1 MVIAQVERSLKQFLE
16 DNGEDIKEVILA
28 RFGSSDRKFN
38 NSDPLGQLYWRELWD
53 LASEYIHDNDR
64 SKNIKALRKK
74 AETDSAIKARNAI
87 AHGNRTFLPHYWYT
101 IAAIVTSPEFES
113 LEFEEVKYTFIAAE
127 EGKFPE
133 GIPPLETIEQYFSKI
148 PNNLPE
154 PEFSKFFGREKE
166 KRDLKEAINSNRMN
180 TIAVC
185 GPGGTGKT
193 ALIIKVLNDFL
204 LTNKFDRIYFYSFKT
219 EKLTSAGI
227 SRIGVK
233 SEIKDLELDLKDFLG
248 TGEDK
253 NSIKLSDFNDISVCV
268 CIDNLEDILAEEDE
282 IIFKFLETIPEHWKV
297 IFSSR
302 ITPRDSKLISVTQ
315 LTNENSRSLL
325 FDYSHEKYGKD
336 FVNNYRDNFDLFIK
350 ELSGNPLALK
360 LSIDL
365 LNSGTSS
372 EVVATEVKSMISDFS
387 FTKLEDY
394 LDDDSIYLLELIRQI
409 GFSSRATIAEILDW
423 ERDQLSSSLKD
434 IERSSLVV
442 KEYIEDI
449 QHFSCSNF
457 TKSFLLRN
465 NKASLVRQTI
475 SQKIKKYHN
484 SASAVKS
491 KGAAI
496 FGYDKLFSIPNDL
509 SSHCLDIISSFK
521 KVFILGKQQR
531 DHGKSTEEISGALSQ
546 WESVSSNS
554 FKATSYYWM
563 IRGQLL
569 TSINDPEAVEC
580 FEMAVEKD
588 STNSK
593 AIYIL
598 LNHYF
603 YQYNYTKAVEVI
615 DKYPDAPSL
624 DDRIKDIYIK
634 CLMFTNDPANLFK
647 IIEMFSDAL
656 DDPTKSTYY
665 IGAVR
670 RIFEIQYDEIKNY
683 IFNSLKVI
691 DEFYDEYSD
700 KQKGYANEFIV
711 TAIQRSISWDL
722 TYEPKEQLYLE
733 KAILNIISF
742 GHMFKKLEKL
752 LSMNLTEVFRKLESL
767 NPQIQSTKIAE
778 AMNNVEKNNY
788 ENDDVDLIRKISN
801 KELIL
806 VLVKRMQ
813 ETFCFCADIEGNQY
827 FLPFSK
833 FIGENWMRSTI
844 CEGSILAAAPPEK
857 AGKEGNYPVIL
868 EAYLFREIG
877 TEFES
882 LVNSTFH

>member
-1 MVIAQVERSLKQFLE
+1 
-16 DNGEDIKEVILA
+16 
-28 RFGSSDRKFN
+28 
-38 NSDPLGQLYWRELWD
+38 
-53 LASEYIHDNDR
+53 
-64 SKNIKALRKK
+64 
-74 AETDSAIKARNAI
+74 
-87 AHGNRTFLPHYWYT
+87 
-101 IAAIVTSPEFES
+101 
-113 LEFEEVKYTFIAAE
+113 
-127 EGKFPE
+127 
-133 GIPPLETIEQYFSKI
+133 
-148 PNNLPE
+148 
-154 PEFSKFFGREKE
+154 
-166 KRDLKEAINSNRMN
+166 
-180 TIAVC
+180 
-185 GPGGTGKT
+185 
-193 ALIIKVLNDFL
+193 
-204 LTNKFDRIYFYSFKT
+204 
-219 EKLTSAGI
+219 
-227 SRIGVK
+227 
-233 SEIKDLELDLKDFLG
+233 
-248 TGEDK
+248 
-253 NSIKLSDFNDISVCV
+253 
-268 CIDNLEDILAEEDE
+268 
-282 IIFKFLETIPEHWKV
+282 
-297 IFSSR
+297 
-302 ITPRDSKLISVTQ
+302 
-315 LTNENSRSLL
+315 
-325 FDYSHEKYGKD
+325 
-336 FVNNYRDNFDLFIK
+336 
-350 ELSGNPLALK
+350 
-360 LSIDL
+360 
-365 LNSGTSS
+365 
-372 EVVATEVKSMISDFS
+372 
-387 FTKLEDY
+387 
-394 LDDDSIYLLELIRQI
+394 
-409 GFSSRATIAEILDW
+409 
-423 ERDQLSSSLKD
+423 
-434 IERSSLVV
+434 
-442 KEYIEDI
+442 
-449 QHFSCSNF
+449 
-457 TKSFLLRN
+457 
-465 NKASLVRQTI
+465 
-475 SQKIKKYHN
+475 
-484 SASAVKS
+484 
-491 KGAAI
+491 
-496 FGYDKLFSIPNDL
+496 
-509 SSHCLDIISSFK
+509 
-521 KVFILGKQQR
+521 
-531 DHGKSTEEISGALSQ
+531 
-546 WESVSSNS
+546 
-554 FKATSYYWM
+554 
-563 IRGQLL
+563 
-569 TSINDPEAVEC
+569 
-580 FEMAVEKD
+580 MAVEKD

-767 NPQIQSTKIAE
+767 NPQIQSAKIAE